1 MVALRFT
8 AAQADGTTRTT
19 EVQAQPGHTAM
30 QAAVAAGIDGV
41 AADCGGMLTCG
52 TCHVY
57 VDPAWADR
65 LPPADDE
72 EQAMLEFTAA
82 PRRAHSRLSCQI
94 VLQPEFD
101 GLTLE
106 LPERQY

>member
-1 MVALRFT
+1 MVVLRFL
-8 AAQADGTTRTT
+8 APQADGSLRTT
-19 EVQAQPGHTAM
+19 EVQAAPGQTAM
-30 QAAVAAGIDGV
+30 QAAVAAGIDAV

-65 LPPADDE
+65 LPAAGDE
-72 EQAMLEFTAA
+72 EQAMLDFTAA

-94 VLQPEFD
+94 VLQPDHD

-106 LPERQY
+106 LPDRQY

>member
-1 MVALRFT
+1 MVALRFI
-8 AAQADGTTRTT
+8 AAQADGSTSTT
-19 EVQAQPGHTAM
+19 EVQAVPGQSAM
-30 QAAVAAGIDGV
+30 QAAVAAGIGAV

-57 VDPAWADR
+57 VDPAWAER
-65 LPPADDE
+65 LPPPVDDE
-72 EQAMLEFTAA
+72 VAMLDFTAS
-82 PRRAHSRLSCQI
+82 PRRPHSRLSCQI
-94 VLQPEFD
+94 VVQPEHD

>member
-1 MVALRFT
+1 MVALRFI
-8 AAQADGTTRTT
+8 AVQADGTIRTT
-19 EVQAQPGHTAM
+19 EAQAAPGHSAM
-30 QAAVAAGIDGV
+30 QAAVAAGIDAV
-41 AADCGGMLTCG
+41 AADCGGTLACG

-65 LPPADDE
+65 LPPPGDE
-72 EQAMLEFTAA
+72 ELAMLDFTAA

-94 VLQPEFD
+94 VLQPALD